1 MTGND
6 GRCAIVQSQ
15 SNESKS
21 IMRHSSTR
29 GLAVALTVVVG
40 LFSVFGS
47 AIAATVPAPVIAV
60 LDTEKVFRESKAGA
74 NAIMTIRGRAK
85 DFEKQIY
92 TERDQLKVKEDELIR
107 QKSVLAKEELQ
118 RRGLELQRQKS
129 SLRLKAE
136 SMRAN
141 LNRGMEAAKV
151 KLTREIRRILPDIQ
165 KSRGI
170 TIVIDRQ
177 RVLTFNQ
184 DLDITDAVIAEL
196 DKKVTKIDLESA
208 KTKKKN

>member
-1 MTGND
+1 
-6 GRCAIVQSQ
+6 
-15 SNESKS
+15 
-21 IMRHSSTR
+21 MRHLSTR
-29 GLAVALTVVVG
+29 RLAAALTVIVV
-40 LFSVFGS
+40 LFTAIGS
-47 AIAATVPAPVIAV
+47 ATAAKVPAPVIAV

-74 NAIMTIRGRAK
+74 NAIKTIRGRAK

-92 TERDQLKVKEDELIR
+92 AERDQLKVKEDELIR
-107 QKSVLAKEELQ
+107 QKSVLARDELQ

-184 DLDITDAVIAEL
+184 DLDITDAVILEL
-196 DKKVTKIDLESA
+196 DKNVTKIDLESP